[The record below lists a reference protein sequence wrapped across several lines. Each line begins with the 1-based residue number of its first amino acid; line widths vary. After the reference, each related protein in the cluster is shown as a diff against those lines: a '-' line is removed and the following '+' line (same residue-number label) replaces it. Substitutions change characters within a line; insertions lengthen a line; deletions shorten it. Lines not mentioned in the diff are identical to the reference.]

1 MLFIYLF
8 VSRVAV
14 NSIALKVTPDQLL
27 SLNDWLG
34 PLDWQKKSC
43 DISIF
48 LPIWYSKTVNM
59 NSTCNIWN
67 VIRDFL
73 TGYLRTSIFESIY
86 MNENQ
91 NRNQKWKNTLMLA
104 LKLTVFIICSNAH
117 AFQKNSILTDIDPT
131 NETIV
136 YKRSGLGNLLVQDI
150 VQDYYETNPTLKEI
164 LGMSDYEF
172 WFKFMEILIWLKSE
186 YFKNVINICW

>member
-1 MLFIYLF
+1 
-8 VSRVAV
+8 
-14 NSIALKVTPDQLL
+14 
-27 SLNDWLG
+27 
-34 PLDWQKKSC
+34 
-43 DISIF
+43 
-48 LPIWYSKTVNM
+48 
-59 NSTCNIWN
+59 
-67 VIRDFL
+67 
-73 TGYLRTSIFESIY
+73 
-86 MNENQ
+86 
-91 NRNQKWKNTLMLA
+91 MLA

-172 WFKFMEILIWLKSE
+172 WFKFMEILI
-186 YFKNVINICW
+186 